1 MDFTHKIFRF
11 FSHPGDTRC
20 KNCNY
25 LKLMHPYEGTPQP
38 CPLMLPPAVRRT
50 DEEQARALAPSPLPP
65 SLPPVGVPSLRPRLR
80 SFAVFSV
87 RPPRRR
93 RRQRPNIR
101 RWRAK
106 FAFQKVSSS
115 LGRQEAHTHL
125 RRRTPIETEG
135 GGIRSGSKCIPLK
148 ISKMDPADGNVAHNP
163 HHAVPEVNIGA
174 TAKLG

>member
-1 MDFTHKIFRF
+1 
-11 FSHPGDTRC
+11 
-20 KNCNY
+20 
-25 LKLMHPYEGTPQP
+25 MHPYEGTPQP

-50 DEEQARALAPSPLPP
+50 DEEQARALAPPPP
-65 SLPPVGVPSLRPRLR
+65 SLPSARRRSVAPSEAPIICRLLRPSVRP
-80 SFAVFSV
+80 SV

-135 GGIRSGSKCIPLK
+135 GGIRSCSKCIPLK

>member
-1 MDFTHKIFRF
+1 
-11 FSHPGDTRC
+11 
-20 KNCNY
+20 
-25 LKLMHPYEGTPQP
+25 MHPYEGTPQP

-65 SLPPVGVPSLRPRLR
+65 FRPSAFRRSVRGSDHLPSSPSVRP
-80 SFAVFSV
+80 SV

>member
-1 MDFTHKIFRF
+1 MRGH
-11 FSHPGDTRC
+11 
-20 KNCNY
+20 
-25 LKLMHPYEGTPQP
+25 QP

-50 DEEQARALAPSPLPP
+50 YDEQARALAPSPPP
-65 SLPPVGVPSLRPRLR
+65 SLPSARRRSVAPSEAPIICRLLRP
-80 SFAVFSV
+80 SV

-135 GGIRSGSKCIPLK
+135 GGRTSDSKCIPLK
-148 ISKMDPADGNVAHNP
+148 IFKMDPADGNVAHNP
-163 HHAVPEVNIGA
+163 HHAVPEVSLGT
-174 TAKLG
+174 TAKYYKDEIMCVL

>member
-1 MDFTHKIFRF
+1 MKERRNRAPSCCRPRF
-11 FSHPGDTRC
+11 DGRTRN
-20 KNCNY
+20 K
-25 LKLMHPYEGTPQP
+25 
-38 CPLMLPPAVRRT
+38 
-50 DEEQARALAPSPLPP
+50 RALSPFPPFRPSAARPSEAPIICRL
-65 SLPPVGVPSLRPRLR
+65 LRP
-80 SFAVFSV
+80 S
-87 RPPRRR
+87 RRR